1 MARKQSTSLHI
12 KKLEQAMAARFGW
25 QVGGHWRERL
35 ISIVNEKA
43 EKLKLDQATYCQMAA
58 NSSGELEVLANLVCN
73 SETRFFRDPEQFQVL
88 REVVLPSLIKLRSK
102 ELRIDLWSAACSTG
116 EEAYSLTIMLC
127 DILPNINAWKVNVL
141 ATDLRGQ
148 AIISATQGRYP
159 LSAIGLLDADL
170 RRRYFIEAEAKGQEP
185 LFDVASAVRRMIKFR
200 RANLYDPQFWKNLDQ
215 EFDLIVCN
223 NLLLYFNPLAARQT
237 VERMASVLRRGG
249 MLVVM
254 RNEMHHVDH
263 PRLRID
269 SDLPGAFF
277 KKI

>member
-1 MARKQSTSLHI
+1 MARKQSTSPHL

-25 QVGGHWRERL
+25 QVGGHWREGL
-35 ISIVNEKA
+35 IAIVKKKA
-43 EKLKLDQATYCQMAA
+43 EKLSLDEATYCQMAIT
-58 NSSGELEVLANLVCN
+58 SSGELEGLANMVCN
-73 SETRFFRDPEQFQVL
+73 TETRFFRDPEQFQVL
-88 REVVLPSLIKLRSK
+88 KEVVLPSLIKLRS
-102 ELRIDLWSAACSTG
+102 RDRSVDLWSAACSTG

-127 DILPNINAWKVNVL
+127 DILPATSAWKVSVL

-159 LSAIGLLDADL
+159 LSAIGLLDAEV
-170 RRRYFIEAEAKGQEP
+170 RNRYFVKAETEGQEP
-185 LFDVASAVRRMIKFR
+185 LFDVVPAVRRMIKFR
-200 RANLYDPQFWKNLDQ
+200 RANLYDPQFWKNLDR

-237 VERMASVLRRGG
+237 VDRMVSVLRRGG

-254 RNEMHHVDH
+254 RNEMHYVDH

-277 KKI
+277 KKL